1 MAKVT
6 YFDADGSAPRVTW
19 RGVTF
24 LHGQPVEVEDEHVL
38 AKAIGNPFFEV
49 EGEGEHGET
58 PQKRKGGWPAG
69 KPRKPREEP
78 AQTQA
83 EEPDD
88 DGGDDE

>member
-6 YFDADGSAPRVTW
+6 YFDVDGSAPRVTW
-19 RGVTF
+19 RGHVF
-24 LHGQPVEVEDEHVL
+24 LHGQPVEIDDGYIL
-38 AKAIGNPFFEV
+38 GKARGNPFFEV
-49 EGEGEHGET
+49 EGENSGDA
-58 PQKRKGGWPAG
+58 PAKRKGGWPAG